1 MIKKK
6 QKRGQFV
13 VSIALLIAIIAM
25 TAALSVYFASMLHH
39 QFRYKG
45 YKEIIS
51 TINSDFKR
59 ALTNALSKAT
69 HDYVGVKPG
78 GEIDLESLTY
88 NYTLLRLSAQNF
100 MDYWKQ
106 TVINS
111 YSSMG
116 LEMNLEYRNKFL
128 LEEKKENY
136 SGIGI
141 TIPERWLYNLTTAY
155 WFYPESI
162 SAIRANLSLN
172 ITGIGFYGFKTSE
185 LVYLILGIDI
195 NDLKKQAQSGEI
207 NHLNVVVLKEGGIPV
222 HDLTTKNFMI
232 RVFDLYTGSW
242 RKVPIIGVSYY
253 GDGYYTVY
261 LPPQQKK
268 GPTPP
273 SPSPGKTV
281 TVNTTVT
288 ATTTTTTS
296 IPTATRTTTVATVT
310 TTKTVV
316 TTKTLSET
324 TKTITTTTTTSM
336 TSTRSTTTITQISY
350 TTKTSTSTM
359 TLTSLITTTTTYT
372 TTQTSYETTYTA
384 TTESTTTLVVV
395 STTYTTTKTTTT
407 TTTKTITKYTTTTIT
422 TVPKKPI
429 EEPATT
435 VTSTVTS
442 YITTTTTVYYTTTLS
457 KTATTTTT
465 TTSTATAY
473 SSTKTIT
480 STITR
485 TTYPTTTYL
494 TTTTITVRRTTTTIT
509 TVPKTVTTTTTTTIT
524 NTTTSTITLSLISTS
539 TITTTSFSET
549 TVTTTKTITQTIYT
563 TTSITITEYMLP
575 LEYSIWFQVMVR
587 DNRGIIVEAETYK
600 DIDFMVE
607 RNTPSLIGSFR
618 KQIIIKAGSETIP
631 SGYSISF
638 TFDHASLVSSSK
650 SLPSGSDVR
659 IFYFDGNKLKE
670 IDRALD
676 EESSWNSPST
686 KIWFKTQASIPAGGS
701 DGNYYLYYGYI
712 NDSNPL
718 SDKSKVYD
726 FYTDFY
732 NIDDWG
738 KWRFSELSSF
748 PKVNV
753 SSGIVKI
760 DSLDGKKAGIYHKT
774 YTISG
779 GSTGYLLKVKARH
792 VNSINDNLHTIW
804 VYFDVNETNGAIIK
818 GYTYCT
824 RDAQGNKPDHIII
837 REANQTEY
845 SISEVK
851 GDKPSLNNWYIYE
864 FYVTKDNRFKGLR
877 DGEQMV
883 PSSGWV
889 MDNNYIGGK
898 IAIGVEGDAI
908 AEWDWIIVRKYL
920 ESEPTI
926 TLGNEENV
934 TGIKYPEYEVYNV
947 EVMYSAVTGT
957 KWMWHGHNL
966 TIVPIERKPIPPLPI
981 RFLRVNVTR
990 SGYSDNET
998 DLVETISQ
1006 VEEWS
1011 KDLRKPLYVYQKNET
1026 SARFGNTSKLVFNI
1040 VFPWGV
1046 KNQKVRIWWKDYLE
1060 TPPPTYGIKLSIKKD
1075 FVIIDNGI
1083 YKLQLLAKKGYSY
1096 LIDWSISINYSNYHA
1111 EFALYG
1117 YEIYQMPSGG
1127 LWYPMKIP
1135 AGDWDWPIVYG
1146 PVRAIAHRYTN
1157 IVHDYPN
1164 DKTITDELL
1173 HEMYIIVPYNV
1184 SYFLWIMN
1192 GTWLKSISTN
1202 YLTAIMMITGDSFDE
1217 GSPIRLNDWAY
1228 VESTGSIKE
1237 SPPTFNDINRDLSL
1251 SIETKDYGY
1260 WSAQYREG
1268 FGVAI
1273 ILSKDTL
1280 NLLNKPNHMLHIF
1293 TSADYSRRVIDY
1305 SPEDSYPSTYLTILN
1320 GAKHNIYAAIWV
1332 YDRGH
1337 IIPEIWSN
1345 MFIEDYYPRVWVLSE
1360 E

>member
-39 QFRYKG
+39 RFRYKG

-116 LEMNLEYRNKFL
+116 LEMDLEYRNMFL
-128 LEEKKENY
+128 LEERKENY

-172 ITGIGFYGFKTSE
+172 ITGVGFYGFKTSE

-207 NHLNVVVLKEGGIPV
+207 NHLNVIVLKEGETPV

-242 RKVPIIGVSYY
+242 RKVPIMGVSYY
-253 GDGYYTVY
+253 GDGYYTIY

-268 GPTPP
+268 GPAPPP
-273 SPSPGKTV
+273 SPAPGKTV
-281 TVNTTVT
+281 TVTTTVT
-288 ATTTTTTS
+288 ATTTTTKS
-296 IPTATRTTTVATVT
+296 IPIATTTV
-310 TTKTVV
+310 
-316 TTKTLSET
+316 T
-324 TKTITTTTTTSM
+324 TKTITKVTTEFSTETKKETKTTTTTTTKTSVTLTSPITTVTIVSYTII
-336 TSTRSTTTITQISY
+336 TSTRTLTLTSPVTTTTTITN
-350 TTKTSTSTM
+350 
-359 TLTSLITTTTTYT
+359 
-372 TTQTSYETTYTA
+372 TQTKYETTYTA
-384 TTESTTTLVVV
+384 TTESTTTIATA
-395 STTYTTTKTTTT
+395 STTYTTTATKTTTT
-407 TTTKTITKYTTTTIT
+407 TRTITKTTTTTIT
-422 TVPKKPI
+422 TVPKKPPI
-429 EEPATT
+429 EPPA
-435 VTSTVTS
+435 
-442 YITTTTTVYYTTTLS
+442 I
-457 KTATTTTT
+457 
-465 TTSTATAY
+465 
-473 SSTKTIT
+473 
-480 STITR
+480 
-485 TTYPTTTYL
+485 
-494 TTTTITVRRTTTTIT
+494 
-509 TVPKTVTTTTTTTIT
+509 TVTTTTTTYTTETTTVYYTSTVYATATTTKTTTIKTTVYSSTITFTEVITSTIYPRTEYSTTTTITVTRPTTIPTTIYETITRTTTTTVT
-524 NTTTSTITLSLISTS
+524 NTTTSTITLSLITTS
-539 TITTTSFSET
+539 TITSTSFFET
-549 TVTTTKTITQTIYT
+549 TTTTTRTVTQTIYT

-575 LEYSIWFQVMVR
+575 LEYSIWFQVVVR

-631 SGYSISF
+631 SGYSLSF

-650 SLPSGSDVR
+650 SLPSGSDIR
-659 IFYFDGNKLKE
+659 IFYYDPIENKLKE
-670 IDRALD
+670 IDRVLD

-686 KIWFKTQASIPAGGS
+686 KIWFKTQASIPAGGIDS
-701 DGNYYLYYGYI
+701 NYYLYYGYI

-732 NIDDWG
+732 NIDDWE
-738 KWRFSELSSF
+738 KWRFSESSSF

-792 VNSINDNLHTIW
+792 VNSIKDDLHTIW
-804 VYFDVNETNGAIIK
+804 VYFDANETTGAIIK
-818 GYTYCT
+818 GYAYCT
-824 RDAQGNKPDHIII
+824 RDAQGNNPDHRII

-845 SISEVK
+845 KISEVR

-864 FYVTKDNRFKGLR
+864 FYVTKNNKFKGLR

-889 MDNNYIGGK
+889 IDENYTSGK
-898 IAIGVEGDAI
+898 IAIGVEGNAI

-920 ESEPTI
+920 ESEPII

-947 EVMYSAVTGT
+947 EVMYSAANGT
-957 KWMWHGHNL
+957 RWLWHGHNL
-966 TIVPIERKPIPPLPI
+966 TIIPLERKPIPPLPI

-990 SGYSDNET
+990 NGYSDNET

-1011 KDLRKPLYVYQKNET
+1011 KDLRKPLYVYQRGET

-1075 FVIIDNGI
+1075 FVIIDNGV

-1096 LIDWSISINYSNYHA
+1096 YIDWSISINYSNYHA

-1117 YEIYQMPSGG
+1117 YEIYVMPDGR

-1135 AGDWDWPIVYG
+1135 AGDWDWPVVYG

-1202 YLTAIMMITGDSFDE
+1202 YLTAIMMITGDSIDE

-1228 VESTGSIKE
+1228 QESGGSIKE
-1237 SPPTFNDINRDLSL
+1237 SPPTFNDMSIDRSL
-1251 SIETKDYGY
+1251 SIESQDYGY

-1280 NLLNKPNHMLHIF
+1280 NLLKKQPNDIIHIF

-1305 SPEDSYPSTYLTILN
+1305 SSTNLIISKGT
-1320 GAKHNIYAAIWV
+1320 KHNIYAAIWV
-1332 YDRGH
+1332 YDRGY
-1337 IIPEIWSN
+1337 IVPEIWSN
-1345 MFIEDYYPRVWVLSE
+1345 MFIEDYYPKVWVIQE
-1360 E
+1360 G